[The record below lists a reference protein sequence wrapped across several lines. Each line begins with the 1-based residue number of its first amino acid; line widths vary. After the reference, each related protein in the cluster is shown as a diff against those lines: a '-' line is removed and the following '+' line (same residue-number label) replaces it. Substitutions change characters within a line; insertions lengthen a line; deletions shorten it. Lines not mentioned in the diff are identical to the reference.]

1 MIFHKILTPF
11 TQSNA
16 GESGKV
22 DRSFEEDFHKVMQ
35 VLRRDISQN
44 FDTTHTK

>member
-1 MIFHKILTPF
+1 MVRKKEVIFHKILTPF

-22 DRSFEEDFHKVMQ
+22 DRSFEGNSHKVMQ
-35 VLRRDISQN
+35 VGAIR
-44 FDTTHTK
+44 